1 MVSGITGYDN
11 DDMLQLMLNNIQ
23 PKLDKADTDG
33 INGLSADELAS
44 IDAKDDGFLKT
55 LKEQFSKIDTDSNG
69 QITTEEIKN
78 SLSAQNQGQMGP
90 PAGMQIQTS
99 DNSEQEYV
107 SSLLNSIKTRHM
119 QSGKNSFLQTLENNG
134 VMDNL
139 KNVAGDMAS
148 SFVNKLISN
157 HQNGGLSTVAS
168 SVAHLL

>member
-1 MVSGITGYDN
+1 MVSAINGYDN

-33 INGLSADELAS
+33 VKGLSMDELAS
-44 IDAKDDGFLKT
+44 VDAKDDSFLIT
-55 LKEQFSKIDTDSNG
+55 LKEQFSKIDTDTNG

-78 SLSAQNQGQMGP
+78 SLSAQTQGQMGP

-99 DNSEQEYV
+99 DGTEQEYV
-107 SSLLNSIKTRHM
+107 SSLLNSLKNRHL

-139 KNVAGDMAS
+139 KNVAGDMAG
-148 SFVNKLISN
+148 SFVNKLISTYK
-157 HQNGGLSTVAS
+157 NGGLANIAS
-168 SVAHLL
+168 SVANVL